1 LGLVL
6 FRLAY
11 GVNLWSVVA
20 SPRLTSL
27 ANVQTAVSHLWW
39 AVLPLAGLLF
49 QRDPRRNFCLVYAGT
64 ALATGL
70 AFSAGDGVDVNI
82 FFDLAI
88 AGAFALGLFA
98 ETAGMRAALCALPL
112 PLFLIANFHDNNFFY
127 TNDFRA
133 QSARDIAFLQSRPSP
148 ALCDQLSLCLWAGK
162 GALVDVFNAGEQI
175 KTGARD
181 PSRLAQMIAAHH
193 FAVLQLQDL
202 DGMGP
207 IRTAIQKYYRP
218 HHSDDNGTFFT
229 PAL

>member
-1 LGLVL
+1 VL
-6 FRLAY
+6 FRLVY
-11 GVNLWSVVA
+11 GVNLWAVVA

-27 ANVQTAVSHLWW
+27 ANVQTAISHLWW
-39 AVLPLAGLLF
+39 AVLPLAALLV
-49 QRDPRRNFCLVYAGT
+49 QRDPRRNSCLIYAGM

-88 AGAFALGLFA
+88 AGAFALGLVA

-127 TNDFRA
+127 TADFRA
-133 QSARDIAFLQSRPSP
+133 QSARDIAILQSRPGP

-162 GALVDVFNAGEQI
+162 GAQVDVFNAGEQI

-181 PSRLAQMIAAHH
+181 PARLSQMIAAHH

-207 IRTAIQKYYRP
+207 VGGAIQKYYRA

-229 PAL
+229 PGL